1 MHCIEIHNAFLLKQR
16 RDCTQSERYKSSERE
31 CARVYYVTGVYAV
44 WWQNSLCRMLLHTA
58 AADSVREN
66 YAARANLFSDFP
78 GIYIYIH
85 IREASGRYLIMISIP
100 LLNHAFPMHIAYYA
114 HRTAYSLHPES
125 ISTRCTLNFSSCQA
139 HRCRRRGPGRYTVP
153 WPQTAACFAN
163 EPSKLPAK

>member
-1 MHCIEIHNAFLLKQR
+1 M
-16 RDCTQSERYKSSERE
+16 
-31 CARVYYVTGVYAV
+31 CARVLCDRGVRCMLYDASYGHDKIRYVECCCTLLLLMVYVKITLRVQIFSAI
-44 WWQNSLCRMLLHTA
+44 SLA
-58 AADSVREN
+58 
-66 YAARANLFSDFP
+66 
-78 GIYIYIH
+78 YIYIH

-114 HRTAYSLHPES
+114 HRTAYSWHRES